1 MFTSIVQIK
10 YFLNFFNSQ
19 KAYIFLIGD
28 MIESVQRRVSI
39 QSVEPE
45 VMQQLVDYVYTSEIC
60 ITQVFCFVLLP

>member
-1 MFTSIVQIK
+1 
-10 YFLNFFNSQ
+10 
-19 KAYIFLIGD
+19 

-60 ITQVFCFVLLP
+60 ITQVFFFAFVLIFVDAIFVRAQCIFSS